1 MNRFVVMMAW
11 REARA
16 AWRHFFYF
24 LTCIAVGVGALVGV
38 SLFSTQLGHAVT
50 KEARG
55 LLGGDLEIRLSRQI
69 SRDGLAYVASLSHR
83 NIAVTHVS
91 ELIGMAAHVSGMRS
105 GGQPSQIVELKAVES
120 HYPLYGTLRLE
131 PDRPLWEL
139 LQLQQAGCPSQ
150 PCWGAVVQESLLIR
164 MGLSVGQSL
173 TIGQA
178 TFLITGVVRTEPDRM
193 ANAFSLGPRVLI
205 AQDGLRATDLVK
217 LGSRIRER
225 YLLHIPATARI
236 EPLLYEL
243 RSRLAAESPHVSTYR
258 DAQPQLKQ
266 FLEQLTRYLGLI
278 GLTAL
283 FVGGMGVATSVR
295 AFLREKLATIAIL
308 KTVGADSPTII
319 KTYATQALL
328 LGLAGSATGLA
339 LGIALEQSLPWILSS
354 WFASDMLDQIGFTST
369 LSLDS
374 LAPLGKGLA
383 LGLLTT
389 LLFALWPLLAIRSVK
404 PVALLRR
411 DALTAEPPPAS
422 TERTWR
428 RRLARID
435 RARLTTAGVIAI
447 GLALLSIWQAET
459 WKVGLLFMSAFV
471 LAITLSGGGA
481 WVLIKVLASA
491 GHSKQLAIRQAV
503 GNLIRPGSQA
513 VSTTIAIGIGVMV
526 IVTVALVERAL
537 LRQVGESRPA
547 DAPTFF
553 FIDIQPDQIEGMT
566 RLLRDRSDNLPPTLT
581 PLVRSRLLAA
591 NGRPVQKEAA
601 SEEEDRA
608 AQTADK
614 DRRRQAWY
622 QTREYALTF
631 LNQLPKDNVI
641 VKGEWWTPGQSFPT
655 PMVSI
660 EDEAAKALGLSIGDT
675 LELDIQGTPLVAEVS
690 SIRKVEWGN
699 FSTNFYMI
707 LSPGAL
713 DGAPLTYVA
722 TARVRPP
729 DEVSLQQAV
738 VAEFPN
744 VTAINIGDVLD
755 SFTRILDRLA
765 LAIHAVA
772 LFCVLAGGLVMGAAL
787 AATRYRRLYES
798 VVLKAL
804 GATRGLILG
813 SFAAE
818 YLLLGIVGGLTG
830 IGLASA
836 LSWALLRF
844 IFELPWALHPYI
856 LFTGLGLTMGLT
868 LSVGLLSTYRLLGQ
882 RPLAVLRHE

>member
-1 MNRFVVMMAW
+1 MNAFPITMAW
-11 REARA
+11 RETRA

-38 SLFSTQLGHAVT
+38 SLFSVHLGQAVT

-69 SRDGLAYVASLSHR
+69 SRDGLAYLTSLSDR
-83 NIAVTHVS
+83 DIAMTHVS
-91 ELIGMAAHVSGMRS
+91 ELIGMAAHVPGIQS

-120 HYPLYGTLRLE
+120 LYPFYGTLRLE

-139 LQLQQAGCPSQ
+139 LQLQPAGCPGQ

-164 MGLSVGQSL
+164 MGLTVGQPL

-217 LGSRIRER
+217 PGSRVRER
-225 YLLHIPATARI
+225 YLLKTPAPTKI

-243 RSRLAAESPHVSTYR
+243 RSRLAAESARVSAYR

-319 KTYATQALL
+319 KTYAAQALL
-328 LGLAGSATGLA
+328 LGLTGSVAGLV
-339 LGIALEQSLPWILSS
+339 LGIGLEQAVPWILSS
-354 WFASDMLDQIGFTST
+354 WLASDMLDQIGFTSG
-369 LSLDS
+369 LSLHS
-374 LAPLGKGLA
+374 LLPLGKGLA

-411 DALTAEPPPAS
+411 DALTAEPPPDS
-422 TERTWR
+422 TDRTWR
-428 RRLARID
+428 QTIARID
-435 RARLTTAGVIAI
+435 RTRLLTAGVIAI
-447 GLALLSIWQAET
+447 GLALLSMWQAGA
-459 WKVGLLFMSAFV
+459 WKIGLLFIGAFS
-471 LAITLSGGGA
+471 LAIALLGGTA
-481 WVLIKVLASA
+481 WVLIKALAA
-491 GHSKQLAIRQAV
+491 TAHPKQLAIRQAI
-503 GNLIRPGSQA
+503 GNIIRPGSQA
-513 VSTTIAIGIGVMV
+513 VSMTIAIGIGVMV

-553 FIDIQPDQIEGMT
+553 FIDIQPDQADGMT
-566 RLLRDRSDNLPPTLT
+566 RLLQDRSESHTPTLT
-581 PLVRSRLLAA
+581 PLVRSRLVAV
-591 NGRPVQKEAA
+591 NGQPIKKEAT
-601 SEEEDRA
+601 SEEEERT

-614 DRRRQAWY
+614 DQRRQTWY
-622 QTREYALTF
+622 LTREYALTV
-631 LNQLPKDNVI
+631 LDQLPKDNII
-641 VKGEWWTPGQSFPT
+641 VEGEWWTPGQIFSK

-660 EDEAAKALGLSIGDT
+660 EEEAAKALGLGIGQT

-722 TARVRPP
+722 TIRVRPV
-729 DEVSLQQAV
+729 DEVPLQQAV

-755 SFTRILDRLA
+755 SFARILDRLS
-765 LAIHAVA
+765 LAIRAVA
-772 LFCVLAGGLVMGAAL
+772 LFCVLTGGLVMGAAL

-804 GATRGLILG
+804 GATRGLIIG
-813 SFAAE
+813 SFTAE
-818 YLLLGIVGGLTG
+818 YLLLGIVGGLIG
-830 IGLASA
+830 VGLASA

-844 IFELPWALHPYI
+844 IFELPWTLHPKV
-856 LFTGLGLTMGLT
+856 LFIGLGLTMILT
-868 LSVGLLSTYRLLGQ
+868 LLVGLLSTYRLLGQ